1 MATTSEETQ
10 MADDIESLKLKITEL
25 ESMLKEL
32 SADPTPVD
40 LSAEEVAAYHKVV
53 GAIRRPPTICGRS
66 CGRGCGRNCGFGQPC
81 VLAASADEEFD
92 FEDAAVMRPRPCGR
106 SCGRGC
112 GRNCGWGQPCVALA
126 ADEADFEASAVA
138 CRGCGRGC
146 SYCYMSRPQP
156 CSCVAGAAVA
166 GSSPRGGVG
175 RFARLGG

>member
-1 MATTSEETQ
+1 MVRRMATTSEETQ

-32 SADPTPVD
+32 SADPAPVD

-53 GAIRRPPTICGRS
+53 GAIRRPPTICGRG

-81 VLAASADEEFD
+81 VLAASVDEELD
-92 FEDAAVMRPRPCGR
+92 F
-106 SCGRGC
+106 
-112 GRNCGWGQPCVALA
+112 
-126 ADEADFEASAVA
+126 SAVA

-146 SYCYMSRPQP
+146 SYCYVSRPQP

-166 GSSPRGGVG
+166 GSSQRGGVG